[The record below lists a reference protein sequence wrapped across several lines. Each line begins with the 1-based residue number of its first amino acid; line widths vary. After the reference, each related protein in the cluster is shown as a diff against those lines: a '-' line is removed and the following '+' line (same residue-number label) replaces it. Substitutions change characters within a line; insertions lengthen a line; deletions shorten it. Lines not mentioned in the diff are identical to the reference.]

1 MKLQS
6 FTLNAAINFFNQ
18 NVATFL
24 AVVFFTFI
32 NGQVY
37 ILAGNLIWLQIGVV
51 SLCYLLFG
59 FRVLI
64 AVFLA
69 IQCSS
74 YWFHGLEFTLFP
86 TGVVNLM
93 GALAPLLAIV
103 SMKFFK
109 LSNFFEGGKLVFQH
123 LLFLAILTAFYNTLM
138 KFFVWS
144 YISLAEDS
152 KVTIDSMQF
161 IKNYLIGDALGCLTV
176 FFFAALV
183 IVPGIRYFVPHLVP
197 SEIQTKQK

>member
-1 MKLQS
+1 MKYQS
-6 FTLNAAINFFNQ
+6 FISNSSINFFNQ
-18 NVATFL
+18 NLTTFL
-24 AVVFFTFI
+24 VIVFFTFI
-32 NGQVY
+32 DGPVHPM
-37 ILAGNLIWLQIGVV
+37 IGNLIFLPLGAV

-59 FRVLI
+59 YRVLI

-69 IQCSS
+69 IEFSD
-74 YWFHGLEFTLFP
+74 YWITGNPHGHLA
-86 TGVVNLM
+86 VNLV
-93 GALAPLLAIV
+93 GALAPLLAIA

-152 KVTIDSMQF
+152 NITIDAMQF

-197 SEIQTKQK
+197 SEIQTKEK